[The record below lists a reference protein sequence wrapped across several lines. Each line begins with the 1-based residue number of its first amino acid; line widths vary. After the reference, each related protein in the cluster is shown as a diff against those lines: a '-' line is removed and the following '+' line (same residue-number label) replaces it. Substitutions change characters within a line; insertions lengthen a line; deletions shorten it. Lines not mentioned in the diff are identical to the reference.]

1 VESRKFIFFRLD
13 KFDRRLATNASLIKQ
28 PNLNKMRKLITLLI
42 IVLIL
47 LPKKVDA
54 QNNGTAAVAAIA
66 GIAAIGAGIIAVEQM
81 KEQAEL
87 KATQWILN
95 NHPELTSFSLKTL
108 AFDGK
113 KLKDMSSVSVIL
125 YNIQEFKP
133 QEKPVLDG
141 KKQVLFGFTS
151 NGWVNENGVNFDKVK
166 WYLVD
171 ESEWINMM
179 TSYVKVAS
187 GVNDNKLVKDRLV
200 EGKIVN
206 KGVKVNGKLVV
217 PFFELSGDMYVVT
230 DYSNEMKF
238 IYNERSLGIFLKE
251 TNDLVQIGRNEIIA
265 IHEFFFSK

>member
-1 VESRKFIFFRLD
+1 
-13 KFDRRLATNASLIKQ
+13 
-28 PNLNKMRKLITLLI
+28 MRKIITLLI
-42 IVLIL
+42 LVLL
-47 LPKKVDA
+47 LFPKKVEA
-54 QNNGTAAVAAIA
+54 QQNGSAAVAAIA
-66 GIAAIGAGIIAVEQM
+66 GIAAIGAGIIAAEQM

-87 KATQWILN
+87 KATQWILS

-133 QEKPVLDG
+133 QEKPLLDG

-166 WYLVD
+166 WYLID
-171 ESEWINMM
+171 ESEWLKMM
-179 TSYVKVAS
+179 TSYVEVAS
-187 GVNDNKLVKDRLV
+187 GLNDNNVVKDKLV

-230 DYSNEMKF
+230 DYSDEMKF
-238 IYNERSLGIFLKE
+238 IYNEKSLGIFLKE
-251 TNDLVQIGRNEIIA
+251 TNDLVQIGRNEIIS
-265 IHEFFFSK
+265 IHDFFFQ

>member
-1 VESRKFIFFRLD
+1 
-13 KFDRRLATNASLIKQ
+13 
-28 PNLNKMRKLITLLI
+28 MRKIITLLI
-42 IVLIL
+42 LVLL
-47 LPKKVDA
+47 LFPKKVEA
-54 QNNGTAAVAAIA
+54 QQNGSAAVAAIA
-66 GIAAIGAGIIAVEQM
+66 GIAAIGAGIIAAEQM

-87 KATQWILN
+87 KATQWILS

-133 QEKPVLDG
+133 QEKPLLDG

-166 WYLVD
+166 WYLID
-171 ESEWINMM
+171 ESEWLKMM

-187 GVNDNKLVKDRLV
+187 GLNDNNVVKDKLV

-230 DYSNEMKF
+230 DYSDEMKF
-238 IYNERSLGIFLKE
+238 IYNEKSLGIFLKE
-251 TNDLVQIGRNEIIA
+251 TNDLVQIGRNEIIS
-265 IHEFFFSK
+265 IHDFFFSK

>member
-1 VESRKFIFFRLD
+1 
-13 KFDRRLATNASLIKQ
+13 
-28 PNLNKMRKLITLLI
+28 MRKIITLLI
-42 IVLIL
+42 LVLL
-47 LPKKVDA
+47 LFPKKVEA

-66 GIAAIGAGIIAVEQM
+66 GIAAIGAGIIAAEQM

-87 KATQWILN
+87 KATQWILS

-133 QEKPVLDG
+133 QEKPLLDG

-166 WYLVD
+166 WYLID
-171 ESEWINMM
+171 ESEWLKMM

-187 GVNDNKLVKDRLV
+187 GLNDNNVVKDKLV

-230 DYSNEMKF
+230 DYSDEMKF

-251 TNDLVQIGRNEIIA
+251 TNDLVQIGRNEIIS
-265 IHEFFFSK
+265 IHDFFFSK

>member
-1 VESRKFIFFRLD
+1 
-13 KFDRRLATNASLIKQ
+13 
-28 PNLNKMRKLITLLI
+28 MRKIITLLI
-42 IVLIL
+42 LVLL
-47 LPKKVDA
+47 LIPKKVEA

-66 GIAAIGAGIIAVEQM
+66 GIAAIGAGIIAAEQM

-87 KATQWILN
+87 KATQWILS

-133 QEKPVLDG
+133 QEKPLLDG

-166 WYLVD
+166 WYLID
-171 ESEWINMM
+171 ESEWLKMM

-187 GVNDNKLVKDRLV
+187 GLNDNNVVKDKLV

-230 DYSNEMKF
+230 DYSDEMKF

-251 TNDLVQIGRNEIIA
+251 TNDLVQIGRNEIIS
-265 IHEFFFSK
+265 IHDFFFSK

>member
-1 VESRKFIFFRLD
+1 
-13 KFDRRLATNASLIKQ
+13 
-28 PNLNKMRKLITLLI
+28 MRKIITLLI
-42 IVLIL
+42 LVLL
-47 LPKKVDA
+47 LFPKKVEA
-54 QNNGTAAVAAIA
+54 QQNGSAAVAAIA
-66 GIAAIGAGIIAVEQM
+66 GIAAIGAGIIAAEQM

-87 KATQWILN
+87 KATQWILS

-133 QEKPVLDG
+133 QEKPLLDG

-166 WYLVD
+166 WYLID
-171 ESEWINMM
+171 ESEWLKMM
-179 TSYVKVAS
+179 TSYVEVAS
-187 GVNDNKLVKDRLV
+187 GLNDNNVVKDKLV

-230 DYSNEMKF
+230 DYSDEMKF
-238 IYNERSLGIFLKE
+238 IYNEKSLGIFLKE
-251 TNDLVQIGRNEIIA
+251 TNDLVQIGRNEIIS
-265 IHEFFFSK
+265 IHDFFFSK